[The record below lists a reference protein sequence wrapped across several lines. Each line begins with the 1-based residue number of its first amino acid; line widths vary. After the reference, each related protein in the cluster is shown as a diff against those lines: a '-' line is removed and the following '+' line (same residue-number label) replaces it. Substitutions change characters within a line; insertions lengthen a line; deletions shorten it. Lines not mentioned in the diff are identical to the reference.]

1 MKIVEGEIEY
11 NTKRVLYINRDIE
24 FLVKIYYSKK
34 FCQENDLYFGFSVD
48 MKVTQVHSRYLH
60 DKNKRNRIA
69 FENDIGRY
77 GMWKNIKDILKVE
90 IVDIEQ
96 IVED

>member
-1 MKIVEGEIEY
+1 MKINEGEIEY
-11 NTKRVLYINRDIE
+11 NTKRVLYIRRDVE
-24 FLVKIYYSKK
+24 FGVKIHYSKK
-34 FCQENDLYFGFSVD
+34 FCEEMGLEFGVPFE
-48 MKVTQVHSRYLH
+48 MKVTQIHSRYLH
-60 DKNKRNRIA
+60 DIKKRNRIA